1 MGALARRVPY
11 TARMWKRNS
20 ATALENDM
28 TEIEQRIESER
39 ERSRLLR
46 RELECECPDACP
58 VDHDN

>member
-1 MGALARRVPY
+1 
-11 TARMWKRNS
+11 MWKRNS

-28 TEIEQRIESER
+28 TEIEERIESER